1 MKCEKCGKEGI
12 VDNIRKHIEAHHYY
26 GVSHT
31 CITSV
36 EQLPGPELLWLY
48 TGAGNINNTFVSGL
62 EML

>member
-1 MKCEKCGKEGI
+1 M
-12 VDNIRKHIEAHHYY
+12 DNIRKHIEAHHYY